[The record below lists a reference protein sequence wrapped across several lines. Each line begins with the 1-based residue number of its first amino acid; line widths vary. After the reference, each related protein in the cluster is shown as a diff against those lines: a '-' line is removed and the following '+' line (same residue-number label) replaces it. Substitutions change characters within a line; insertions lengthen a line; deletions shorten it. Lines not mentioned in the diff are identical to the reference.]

1 MARSVDY
8 SVDAGRTHWFWH
20 LLFLAAGLLVLAALI
35 NDALVERW
43 FSSDGHITDEGFDY
57 LNLIRS
63 GLLVLAGG
71 CIILWTLRKI
81 ITCDLREVFDR
92 WKRVPYRLDISAIV
106 PPTRPVGLKLVLWL
120 ILSLWTAGLTIKSY
134 SRL

>member
-1 MARSVDY
+1 MTRSVNY
-8 SVDAGRTHWFWH
+8 SVDVGQTHWSWH
-20 LLFLAAGLLVLAALI
+20 QFFLAVGLLVLAALI

-57 LNLIRS
+57 MNLIRS

-81 ITCDLREVFDR
+81 
-92 WKRVPYRLDISAIV
+92 
-106 PPTRPVGLKLVLWL
+106 
-120 ILSLWTAGLTIKSY
+120 
-134 SRL
+134 